1 VAALAAMAS
10 GMANNG
16 AALVLRFEKV
26 KTQTMRETI
35 ATGVINE
42 LEFGLLKGSSKKNG
56 GGNVLGWGVEEKGVL
71 LNMEVDNLTA
81 TQGNMKLEVTVRSL
95 CYSRGVTAD
104 YLKSEERFNMKQCV
118 LVLGD
123 LGKGVAPWSELVQTA
138 VYLHR
143 KELNIIW
150 IDVPSFA
157 SNPQMWLKFG
167 AETIRGLLKYLCV
180 KQVSVV
186 SRGIGGA
193 VFLEALAKAP
203 ELFART
209 HYVYNVDIPP
219 GKGYQLPIFEIEE
232 VLRNREVQ
240 LWFAFKDDET
250 ETVGGYDRGVDGSPM
265 RAYDSIQ
272 KIQARLLGERQR
284 SKRVLHYDEVLITEN
299 LNVSLI
305 MPNVQCLDLS
315 IYKILV
321 FSNELLESIGLFMQL
336 APGTRQEHMEN
347 GLVGDF
353 GAASMEALHGG
364 GGGGEPLCL
373 RRHRIGYLHGLENR
387 PEKARGNKKML
398 KNVMTAVSKMTLMLP
413 DVQNGQAAGFP
424 DELAKRLEDQGARSD
439 ASGSRSGSRV
449 GSRAGS
455 RGGSLAGSRA
465 ATLSLAGSRVST
477 KDGRSAS
484 LMSPALPALLS
495 HSASSPGELQA
506 LANYAENPDSDDEEE
521 EEEEAGSLLDVL
533 GPTPGV
539 KPWQNY
545 RRMWQEMHGRAPQG
559 YTHPMK
565 AL

>member
-1 VAALAAMAS
+1 MAS

-16 AALVLRFEKV
+16 AALVLRFQKV
-26 KTQTMRETI
+26 KTQTMRELI
-35 ATGVINE
+35 ATGVLNE
-42 LEFGLLKGSSKKNG
+42 LEFGLLKGSRKEQSG
-56 GGNVLGWGVEEKGVL
+56 GKTLGWGVEDKGVL

-167 AETIRGLLKYLCV
+167 AETIRGLLKFLCV

-209 HYVYNVDIPP
+209 HFVYNMDIPP
-219 GKGYQLPIFEIEE
+219 GKGVHLPIFELEE
-232 VLRNREVQ
+232 VLRKREVQ
-240 LWFAFKDDET
+240 LWFAFKDDE
-250 ETVGGYDRGVDGSPM
+250 VYDRFTDGTAQK
-265 RAYDSIQ
+265 AYDAVQ

-299 LNVSLI
+299 LNDNPANSH
-305 MPNVQCLDLS
+305 VQQLSLS
-315 IYKILV
+315 IYTILV
-321 FSNELLESIGLFMQL
+321 FSSALLDSVALFL
-336 APGTRQEHMEN
+336 EIAPGTHQEHMEG

-353 GAASMEALHGG
+353 REAVHAEALQG
-364 GGGGEPLCL
+364 GGGGEPLSL
-373 RRHRIGYLHGLENR
+373 RRTRIGHLHGLADR
-387 PEKARGNKKML
+387 REKARGNRRML
-398 KNVMTAVSKMTLMLP
+398 ENVITATKGMTLMLP
-413 DVQNGQAAGFP
+413 DVQNGNAAGFP
-424 DELAKRLEDQGARSD
+424 DELAKRLEDQGTRT
-439 ASGSRSGSRV
+439 ASGSRTGSRV
-449 GSRAGS
+449 GSRG
-455 RGGSLAGSRA
+455 GSRA
-465 ATLSLAGSRVST
+465 GSGSGSRTGSRLST
-477 KDGRSAS
+477 KDN
-484 LMSPALPALLS
+484 LQPALPALLR
-495 HSASSPGELQA
+495 HSVSSPGGLQA
-506 LANYAENPDSDDEEE
+506 LANHAANPDSDDEEE
-521 EEEEAGSLLDVL
+521 DEGSLMDML
-533 GPTPGV
+533 GPRTAGAQ
-539 KPWQNY
+539 PWQNY
-545 RRMWQEMHGRAPQG
+545 RKIWSEMHGRDPTG
-559 YTHPMK
+559 YTHPMR